1 MNWDKVEGKWKQ
13 QRGKA
18 MDDWGQLM
26 NDELASIAG
35 RYEHL
40 VGLLQEK
47 FGTAQEQS
55 KLQVDE
61 YNKII
66 QELKESNDKLLKLQ
80 ITSEEG
86 SAKCKKNK
94 TIRKEEK

>member
-18 MDDWGQLM
+18 MDDWGRLM
-26 NDELASIAG
+26 NDELSAIAG

-40 VGLLQEK
+40 VGILQEK
-47 FGTAQEQS
+47 FGTAQEDS
-55 KLQVDE
+55 KRQVDE

-66 QELKESNDKLLKLQ
+66 LRLKESNDKLLKLQ
-80 ITSEEG
+80 KTSEE
-86 SAKCKKNK
+86 KLKKFTK
-94 TIRKEEK
+94 IEQEKKEKI

>member
-18 MDDWGQLM
+18 MDDWGMLM
-26 NDELASIAG
+26 NDELAAIAG

-40 VGLLQEK
+40 VGVLQEK
-47 FGTAQEQS
+47 FGTVQEDS
-55 KLQVDE
+55 KKQVDE

-66 QELKESNDKLLKLQ
+66 LKLKESNEKLLKSQ
-80 ITSEEG
+80 KSSEE
-86 SAKCKKNK
+86 KLKKLK
-94 TIRKEEK
+94 KKSIIK